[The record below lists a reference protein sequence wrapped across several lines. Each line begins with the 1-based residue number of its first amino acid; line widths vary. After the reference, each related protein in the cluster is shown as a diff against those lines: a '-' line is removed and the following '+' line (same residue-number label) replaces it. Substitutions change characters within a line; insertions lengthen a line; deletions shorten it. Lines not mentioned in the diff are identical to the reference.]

1 MQLPN
6 FSLETEKSSI
16 LVAFVVNVVLGVKL
30 NQLTLATLPCLGLV
44 ETFKLNQL
52 TLDTLPCLGL
62 VETFKLNQLT
72 LATLL
77 CLGLVETFA
86 RTLAE
91 HGIRATRLPHELD
104 IESATS
110 NTFFHMVS
118 RDAELAKPV
127 LRATNVWYVGE
138 TVSSSL
144 TSSSSEQNRT
154 MECASQRPVRGLV

>member
-30 NQLTLATLPCLGLV
+30 NQLTLATLP
-44 ETFKLNQL
+44 
-52 TLDTLPCLGL
+52 
-62 VETFKLNQLT
+62 
-72 LATLL
+72 

>member
-30 NQLTLATLPCLGLV
+30 NQLTLA
-44 ETFKLNQL
+44 
-52 TLDTLPCLGL
+52 TLPCLGL

-154 MECASQRPVRGLV
+154 MECASQRISVV